1 MNGHGAALRRVNA
14 AVVAST
20 VLWVLGASAAAATL
34 TREGPARAA
43 PAAAAQAVARASIV
57 DGAGA
62 SIAEYP
68 FQVALYDPRKGPP
81 AKSFFCG
88 GVILDATRVVT
99 AAHCLLGEGG
109 RDSAP
114 AEVAVLAG
122 STYLQPLDP
131 GSVRDPVA
139 AVTVDP
145 AYDPIASDYDV
156 GVLRLERPL
165 WSGPAPALDGHDTIA
180 PVALGTVG
188 ATAPPDAALTVGQGA
203 ATAAQGAAGVAS
215 AQTAPPPTLAA
226 VSGWGDTTPE
236 PGGAPSYPLGLR
248 AARVPLVGTGLCQE
262 AYAAVEQ
269 PITPR
274 MVCAGGTT
282 QEGAGR
288 TDSCYGD
295 SGGPLILP
303 GAAPPA
309 GDVLVGLVD
318 FGNGCAQAGYPGV
331 YVRVADAA
339 VASFLGGGAQAAVA
353 GGVRRGLCPHAT
365 GAGHHRGH
373 GPTRP
378 PRRAGRSPGRCRG

>member
-1 MNGHGAALRRVNA
+1 MNGHGVALRRVNA
-14 AVVAST
+14 AVAATT

-34 TREGPARAA
+34 TREGPPRAA
-43 PAAAAQAVARASIV
+43 PAAAAQAAQPVARASIV
-57 DGAGA
+57 DGEGA

-88 GVILDATRVVT
+88 GAILDATRVVT

-145 AYDPIASDYDV
+145 AYNPATSDYDV

-180 PVALGTVG
+180 PVTL
-188 ATAPPDAALTVGQGA
+188 GA
-203 ATAAQGAAGVAS
+203 APT
-215 AQTAPPPTLAA
+215 PTLAA

-236 PGGAPSYPLGLR
+236 PGGAPTYPLGLR

-274 MVCAGGTT
+274 MVCAGGTPAAT
-282 QEGAGR
+282 GTPAEGGRPRAASEGTGR

-295 SGGPLILP
+295 SGGPLVLP

-353 GGVRRGLCPHAT
+353 GGARRGLCPRAT

-373 GPTRP
+373 GPARP
-378 PRRAGRSPGRCRG
+378 ARRAGRSSIGRCRV

>member
-1 MNGHGAALRRVNA
+1 
-14 AVVAST
+14 VAH
-20 VLWVLGASAAAATL
+20 
-34 TREGPARAA
+34 
-43 PAAAAQAVARASIV
+43 ASIV
-57 DGAGA
+57 DGEGTT
-62 SIAEYP
+62 IAEYP
-68 FQVALYDPRKGPP
+68 FQVALYDPRTGPP

-109 RDSAP
+109 RHSAP
-114 AEVAVLAG
+114 TEVAVLAG

-145 AYDPIASDYDV
+145 AYNAATSDYDV

-165 WSGPAPALDGHDTIA
+165 WSGPTPALDGHDTVA
-180 PVALGTVG
+180 PVTL
-188 ATAPPDAALTVGQGA
+188 GA
-203 ATAAQGAAGVAS
+203 A
-215 AQTAPPPTLAA
+215 PTPALAT

-236 PGGAPSYPLGLR
+236 PGSAPTYPLRLR

-262 AYAAVEQ
+262 AYAAIEQ

-274 MVCAGGTT
+274 MVCAGGTPP
-282 QEGAGR
+282 EGTGR

-295 SGGPLILP
+295 SGGPLIVP

-353 GGVRRGLCPHAT
+353 GGVRRGLCPRGT

-373 GPTRP
+373 GRVRHARRTR
-378 PRRAGRSPGRCRG
+378 RCRD

>member
-1 MNGHGAALRRVNA
+1 
-14 AVVAST
+14 VAH
-20 VLWVLGASAAAATL
+20 
-34 TREGPARAA
+34 
-43 PAAAAQAVARASIV
+43 ASIV
-57 DGAGA
+57 DGEGTT
-62 SIAEYP
+62 IAEYP
-68 FQVALYDPRKGPP
+68 FQVALYDPRTGPP

-109 RDSAP
+109 RHSAP
-114 AEVAVLAG
+114 TEVAVLAG

-145 AYDPIASDYDV
+145 AYNAATSDYDV

-165 WSGPAPALDGHDTIA
+165 WSGPTPALDGHDTVA
-180 PVALGTVG
+180 PVTLGAVS
-188 ATAPPDAALTVGQGA
+188 AKAPPAAALAVGQGA
-203 ATAAQGAAGVAS
+203 ATAAQGAAGEATPQ
-215 AQTAPPPTLAA
+215 AAPTPALAT

-236 PGGAPSYPLGLR
+236 PGGAPTYPLRLR

-262 AYAAVEQ
+262 AYAAIEQ

-274 MVCAGGTT
+274 MVCAGGTPP
-282 QEGAGR
+282 EGTGR

-295 SGGPLILP
+295 SGGPLIVP

-353 GGVRRGLCPHAT
+353 GGVRRGLCPRGT

-373 GPTRP
+373 GRVRHARRTR
-378 PRRAGRSPGRCRG
+378 RCRD

>member
-1 MNGHGAALRRVNA
+1 
-14 AVVAST
+14 VAQ
-20 VLWVLGASAAAATL
+20 
-34 TREGPARAA
+34 P
-43 PAAAAQAVARASIV
+43 VARASIV

-68 FQVALYDPRKGPP
+68 FQVALYDPRTGPP

-99 AAHCLLGEGG
+99 AAHCLMGEGG
-109 RDSAP
+109 RHSAP

-145 AYDPIASDYDV
+145 AYNAATSDYDV

-180 PVALGTVG
+180 PVTLGAVS
-188 ATAPPDAALTVGQGA
+188 ATAPPA
-203 ATAAQGAAGVAS
+203 AAQGAAGEAS
-215 AQTAPPPTLAA
+215 AQTAPTPTLAA

-236 PGGAPSYPLGLR
+236 PGGAPTYPLGLR

-262 AYAAVEQ
+262 AYAAIEQ
-269 PITPR
+269 PITSR
-274 MVCAGGTT
+274 MVCAGGTPP
-282 QEGAGR
+282 EGTGR

-339 VASFLGGGAQAAVA
+339 VSSFLGGGAQAAVA
-353 GGVRRGLCPHAT
+353 GGVRRGLCPRAT

-373 GPTRP
+373 GPARP
-378 PRRAGRSPGRCRG
+378 AHRAGRAPSGRCRA